1 MQLTKIKCQ
10 DLLEAEL
17 SMFLREINEDAK
29 RLIQK
34 LKQEKMYLLEALVAL
49 LLQAI

>member
-1 MQLTKIKCQ
+1 MRLTKIKCQ

-17 SMFLREINEDAK
+17 IRLLDQLNEDAK

-34 LKQEKMYLLEALVAL
+34 AKQEKMYLLEALVAL
-49 LLQAI
+49 LLQVI